1 MRILLTGACNFT
13 EQQINEIRSLGF
25 EVDFLQNEQ
34 DAVDCSVYDGVVC
47 NGLFL
52 YHSIENFTN
61 LKFVQLTS
69 AGYDRVPMDYI
80 KEHGITIYNAC
91 GVYSIPMAEYVLAGV
106 LDLYKQIRFFGEN
119 QKRKRWQK
127 HRGLVE
133 LSGKNVCIVG
143 CGSVGG
149 ECAKRFK
156 VFGCMVIGVDIIEA
170 NRPYFDEIYGLYD
183 IATALGIADVVVITL
198 PLTEHTHHLFNGSM
212 FDYIKK
218 DAVFVNISRG
228 AVVDTSALIEALK
241 CERLSGAVLDVFENE
256 PLDESSELWSL
267 ENVFISPHNSFVGD
281 GNQNRLFELIK
292 KNLRGGEIC
301 E

>member
-13 EQQINEIRSLGF
+13 KEQVREIEGLGF
-25 EVDFLQNEQ
+25 EIDFLKNEK
-34 DAVDCSVYDGVVC
+34 DELDFSVYDGVIC

-52 YHSIENFTN
+52 YHSIENFIN

-80 KEHGITIYNAC
+80 KEHGITIYNAR
-91 GVYSIPMAEYVLAGV
+91 GVYSIPMAEYALAGV
-106 LDLYKQIRFFGEN
+106 LNLYKQTRFFREN
-119 QKRKRWQK
+119 QKRKRWKK
-127 HRGLVE
+127 HRGLFE
-133 LSGKNVCIVG
+133 LSGRNVCIVG
-143 CGSVGG
+143 CGSVGS

-156 VFGCMVIGVDIIEA
+156 AFGCTVTGVDII
-170 NRPYFDEIYGLYD
+170 NDDRTYFDKIYGLPD

-256 PLDESSELWSL
+256 PLDGSSELWSL